1 MLKPGGYFIT
11 QQVGGR
17 NMLDLSQKLVDGY
30 TQKFPEHDTS
40 HCVPK
45 LAEAGFD
52 IILSEEA
59 FPSVRIYDLGAVV
72 FYARA
77 RLGVTW
83 FLSDSCFENLYGL
96 RPSLGRT
103 ADRMLGA
110 RFNIAARKVR
120 QESKLVNNDCRV

>member
-1 MLKPGGYFIT
+1 
-11 QQVGGR
+11 
-17 NMLDLSQKLVDGY
+17 MLDLSQKLVDGY

-77 RLGVTW
+77 AVWEYPGFSV
-83 FLSDSCFENLYGL
+83 DSCFENLYSS
-96 RPSLGRT
+96 RPSLRRT
-103 ADRMLGA
+103 AGSNA
-110 RFNIAARKVR
+110 RSTGSLLPRRKDETE
-120 QESKLVNNDCRV
+120 ESKLINNDYARPKIVKL

>member
-77 RLGVTW
+77 AVWEYPGFSV
-83 FLSDSCFENLYGL
+83 DSCFENLYRL
-96 RPSLGRT
+96 QTELEENGRIECSEH
-103 ADRMLGA
+103 
-110 RFNIAARKVR
+110 RFIIAAQKR
-120 QESKLVNNDCRV
+120 